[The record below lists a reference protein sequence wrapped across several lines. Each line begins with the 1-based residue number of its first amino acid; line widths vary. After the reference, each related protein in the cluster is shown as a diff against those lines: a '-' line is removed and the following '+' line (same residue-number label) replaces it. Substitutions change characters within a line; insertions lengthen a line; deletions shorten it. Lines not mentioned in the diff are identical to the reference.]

1 MSDLACPVQSQRN
14 ADERRAESQEQS
26 VAELHWQDAQ
36 DRASNKICQAIRDL
50 PVPMR
55 TCMVYRNIV
64 ATIKVE
70 LEKSGLKCGYA
81 VNGLVDAIIGL
92 DKQA

>member
-1 MSDLACPVQSQRN
+1 MNDLACPVQSQHN
-14 ADERRAESQEQS
+14 ADERRAESYEQT

-50 PVPMR
+50 PAPMR

-70 LEKSGLKCGYA
+70 LENSGLKCGFA
-81 VNGLVDAIIGL
+81 IDGLVDAFIGL
-92 DKQA
+92 DKQS